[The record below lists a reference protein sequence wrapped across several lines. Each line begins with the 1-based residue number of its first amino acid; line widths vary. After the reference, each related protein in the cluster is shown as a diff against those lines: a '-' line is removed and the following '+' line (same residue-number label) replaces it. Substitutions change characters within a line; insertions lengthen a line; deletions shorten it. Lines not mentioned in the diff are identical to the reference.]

1 MRLDVRAVLSRD
13 ALPKSPLG
21 ESLIQN
27 PFGTVIPGDFFGSQD
42 GQLVEVPITSF
53 VRDLLSEPEVSGRD
67 RPNTLAL
74 ISKAE
79 PSSFAFASFHGPG
92 SSMEPMLK
100 LILTV
105 SRPMELP

>member
-1 MRLDVRAVLSRD
+1 M
-13 ALPKSPLG
+13 
-21 ESLIQN
+21 
-27 PFGTVIPGDFFGSQD
+27 
-42 GQLVEVPITSF
+42 EVPITSIL
-53 VRDLLSEPEVSGRD
+53 RDLLSEPEVSGRD